1 MATIATNLSD
11 IESRIAAYQGAS
23 IGAGGDLVINPHFQV
38 QTPLRSAAVLVPIVT
53 RQGGP
58 TVLFT
63 QRTDHLEHHPGQV
76 SFPGGHVEESDGSP
90 EETAIRE
97 TEEEVGLHRR
107 HIEVIGRIDTY
118 LTSTGFSVVPVVA
131 RIDPPFEITPDPE
144 EVAEV
149 FEVPLAF
156 LLNPD
161 NHRRETRLFGDQT
174 WYAYAMPYNGYNIW
188 GVTAGMV
195 RNFYEILA
203 GTPVT
208 LKTDSQG

>member
-1 MATIATNLSD
+1 MDLNHITT
-11 IESRIAAYQGAS
+11 RITRYSADQDTV
-23 IGAGGDLVINPHFQV
+23 GGDHVVNPHFRAKE
-38 QTPLRSAAVLVPIVT
+38 PLRPAAVLVPIVM
-53 RQGGP
+53 RDGGP

-63 QRTDHLEHHPGQV
+63 QRTDHLDHHPGQV
-76 SFPGGHVEESDGSP
+76 SFPGGHVEESDGTP

-107 HIEVIGRIDTY
+107 HIEIVGRIDTY
-118 LTSTGFSVVPVVA
+118 LTSTGFSVTPVVA
-131 RIDPPFEITPDPE
+131 LVRPPFEINPDPF

-156 LLNPD
+156 LLDPE
-161 NHRRETRLFGDQT
+161 NHECEERVYGDIT
-174 WYAYAMPYNGYNIW
+174 WHGYAIPYNGYHIW

-203 GTPVT
+203 DMPVT
-208 LKTDSQG
+208 LETDSRR

>member
-1 MATIATNLSD
+1 MMTMDLND
-11 IESRIAAYQGAS
+11 IENRIAAYRNISDDNGH
-23 IGAGGDLVINPHFQV
+23 VINPHFRAHA
-38 QTPLRSAAVLVPIVT
+38 PLRSAAVLVPIVT
-53 RQGGP
+53 RQNGP

-97 TEEEVGLHRR
+97 TEEEVGMHRR

-131 RIDPPFEITPDPE
+131 RIDPPFEIIPDPE

-156 LLNPD
+156 LLDPS
-161 NHRRETRLFGDQT
+161 NHMRETRLFGDQA

-203 GTPVT
+203 GAPVT
-208 LKTDSQG
+208 LETDSKS